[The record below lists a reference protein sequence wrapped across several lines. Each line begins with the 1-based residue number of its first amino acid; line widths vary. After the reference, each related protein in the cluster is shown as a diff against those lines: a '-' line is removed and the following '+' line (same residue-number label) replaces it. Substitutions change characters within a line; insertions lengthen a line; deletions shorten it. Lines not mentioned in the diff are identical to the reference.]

1 MDGAFVLGT
10 GTDLPYASG
19 GNDGTFGTSA
29 LRRGLEV
36 IDTFRASTRTQL
48 TDFLVDG
55 RGGTLALFGL
65 HGAGKGRLLNAV
77 ERETAE
83 RLPTSKLRANPA
95 ERHWPL
101 SGVSAFVARLQLD
114 TTDEFEALLH
124 TPGSEFRDTSSIASE
139 LATLVRESHK
149 AQAIIVHDFDDFDP
163 GSQEVLGFV
172 LHRLTGTNLRVVV
185 SVSGTG
191 LPASLAGTHA
201 IRLGPLTTS
210 QLTDVAAAVAGP
222 GASAHVLR
230 LVALQGHGNPMSTLQ
245 ALHRLSRSQIH
256 GHDPLTFPL
265 AVGALES
272 SIFGSRLDEMPDEQK
287 WLLRVLSSAP
297 DLPRALVASFS
308 NEADDALRALQ
319 DAGWVG
325 HSPRGSKWVSIRDP
339 RLRSLSYWS
348 MSSDQSRLLHRQ
360 LAERCAGEWP
370 DQAVVHRSLAEPASI
385 STTELLESAIHQV
398 ADGANWAA
406 LEAAERGLSVGTRGR
421 AGVGEQLVLLAQG
434 FATAAETPFAARY
447 TQLAK
452 SLEMPAE
459 HRIHLAL
466 LRSGTAMPS
475 GPRRLS
481 GTVLD
486 TAATL
491 GHSAPDVAI
500 QALSFDAFTSLE
512 SWDPEAAEQLLTAGD
527 GWLPQATADGKKLHR
542 AVGHALEAFRGRGS
556 PATIPDGFES
566 ELENGGLR
574 AIALVIEA
582 RALSHGGHYMAARVL
597 FEQLTSLPGRALPP
611 IWNQTAQAFSAEN
624 ELLSGNH
631 GMALLLADSLLEDSD
646 EHLHF
651 APAAS
656 ILRLWRSQAI
666 GSENM
671 PDLLPTPLRQGSSL
685 EAYPGLA
692 ARVSALEGT
701 TALMLGRY
709 DLAATRLRAALRLSA
724 MIGSAPHL
732 LRCTPDLVEALVLG
746 GHAEEATRVAHE
758 FFKQAANHTGRW
770 MHLASARIIAL
781 TAGPSKIDDAYA
793 KLHRLWTPVDGH
805 YELGRIG
812 YAHARQLTM
821 AGRAGEAR
829 SELAAARANFD
840 AAGAVPWAHRCTVPW
855 PRETSEAG
863 PEVQPSTQS
872 AVWVAAAQHA
882 DSVPGTGTELIR
894 QLTDDERLVVKRVL
908 HGKKNREIADELY
921 VSARTV
927 EVRLTSVYRKLG
939 ARSRAHLAWMLSP
952 AS

>member
-1 MDGAFVLGT
+1 MDRAFNFGA
-10 GTDLPYASG
+10 GTDLPYTSG
-19 GNDGTFGTSA
+19 GHDGMFGSSA

-36 IDTFRASTRTQL
+36 LDTFRASTKSQL
-48 TDFLVDG
+48 TDFLVHG
-55 RGGTLALFGL
+55 SGGTLALFGL
-65 HGAGKGRLLNAV
+65 SGAGKGRLLSSV
-77 ERETAE
+77 EQETAVQ
-83 RLPTSKLRANPA
+83 LPTSKLRANPA
-95 ERHWPL
+95 ERQWPL

-114 TTDEFEALLH
+114 TTDDFEALLH
-124 TPGSEFRDTSSIASE
+124 TPGNESRDTSAIASE
-139 LATLVRESHK
+139 LATLVRESRK
-149 AQAIIVHDFDDFDP
+149 AQAIIVHDFEGFDAC
-163 GSQEVLGFV
+163 SQEVLGFV
-172 LHRLTGTNLRVVV
+172 FHRLTGTRLRVVV

-191 LPASLAGTHA
+191 LPDALAGTHA
-201 IRLGPLTTS
+201 IRLGPLTTG

-230 LVALQGHGNPMSTLQ
+230 LVALQGHGNPMSTLH
-245 ALHRLSRSQIH
+245 ALRRLSRSQIY

-265 AVGALES
+265 AVGTLES
-272 SIFGSRLDEMPDEQK
+272 SIFDSLLAEMPDEQR

-297 DLPRALVASFS
+297 DLPRAMVETFS
-308 NEADDALRALQ
+308 QDADDVLRALQ

-325 HSPRGSKWVSIRDP
+325 HSSRGSKWVSIRDP
-339 RLRSLSYWS
+339 RLRSLTYWS

-360 LAERCAGEWP
+360 VAERCAEAWP
-370 DQAVVHRSLAEPASI
+370 DQAVIHRSLAAPASAD
-385 STTELLESAIHQV
+385 TTELLDSAIHQV
-398 ADGANWAA
+398 AGGATLAA
-406 LEAAERGLSVGTRGR
+406 VEAAERGLSVGARSR
-421 AGVGEQLVLLAQG
+421 AGVGEQLVRLAQG

-452 SLEMPAE
+452 GLQMPDE
-459 HRIHLAL
+459 QRIQLAL

-491 GHSAPDVAI
+491 GHSAPDAAI

-512 SWDPEAAEQLLTAGD
+512 SWDPEAAEQLLAAGD
-527 GWLPQATADGKKLHR
+527 DWLPRAAADSKRLHR
-542 AVGHALEAFRGRGS
+542 AVLHALDSFRGSGS
-556 PATIPDGFES
+556 PAPVPDIVDS
-566 ELENGGLR
+566 ELEDGGLW
-574 AIALVIEA
+574 AIALVIEG
-582 RALSHGGHYMAARVL
+582 RALSHSGQYMAARVL
-597 FEQLTSLPGRALPP
+597 FEQLTSLSGRALPP

-666 GSENM
+666 GGGSM
-671 PDLLPTPLRQGSSL
+671 PELLPTTLRQGSSI

-692 ARVSALEGT
+692 ARVAALEGT
-701 TALMLGRY
+701 TALMLGQY
-709 DLAATRLRAALRLSA
+709 SFAAARLRAALRLSA

-732 LRCTPDLVEALVLG
+732 LRCTPDLIEALVLG
-746 GHAEEATRVAHE
+746 GQAEEASRVAHE
-758 FFKQAANHTGRW
+758 FFKQVSKQPGRW
-770 MHLASARIIAL
+770 MRLASARIIAL
-781 TAGPSKIDDAYA
+781 LAGPSKIDDAYA
-793 KLHRLWTPVDGH
+793 KLHQLWTPVDGH
-805 YELGRIG
+805 YEMGRIG
-812 YAHARQLTM
+812 YAHARQLAT
-821 AGRAGEAR
+821 AGRASEAR
-829 SELAAARANFD
+829 SELDAARANFD
-840 AAGAVPWAHRCTVPW
+840 GAGAAPWARRCTVSW
-855 PRETSEAG
+855 PREAPKDGFQIPTPSQASASDPTATKTEFATS
-863 PEVQPSTQS
+863 
-872 AVWVAAAQHA
+872 
-882 DSVPGTGTELIR
+882 TGTEMTR
-894 QLTDDERLVVKRVL
+894 QLTDDERLVVDRVL